1 MVDPPAVIRSGAR
14 VVRDSQR
21 WFTEGLTARREAK
34 RLRQCVECRRDLPSR
49 RTPYC
54 SRTCQWRFHGR
65 FFWDAARRV
74 VLRRDRFTCRWCGRR
89 GRKAEMEVDHV
100 FEIALGGPSLDYANL
115 QTLCRPCHRRKT
127 RQFLRIRP
135 VLNLGNDGS
144 PTERAGPEWFPA

>member
-1 MVDPPAVIRSGAR
+1 MAVPPAVARPGAR

-21 WFTEGLTARREAK
+21 WFTEGLTARQEAK
-34 RLRQCVECRRDLPSR
+34 RRRQCVECGHDLPSR

-54 SRTCQWRFHGR
+54 SRACQWKFHGR

-127 RQFLRIRP
+127 GRFLRVRSG
-135 VLNLGNDGS
+135 LNRGD
-144 PTERAGPEWFPA
+144 AGRSSEPALPEWFPA